1 MPISRTRRAISWLYW
16 PPKSK
21 IKTISCAK
29 KSPTFL
35 LFIFSLC
42 WGWMKFP
49 RLRGKIADK
58 LILYIINRKRRF
70 VNRGNNFL
78 RKEQFFPGTV
88 LFFKTKFPVLR
99 RQAGFLSL
107 SLQGLN
113 EAGRRGG
120 CEEPSQNL
128 VKPHKTS
135 KRAGKRRVK
144 PENSSYFH

>member
-1 MPISRTRRAISWLYW
+1 
-16 PPKSK
+16 
-21 IKTISCAK
+21 
-29 KSPTFL
+29 
-35 LFIFSLC
+35 
-42 WGWMKFP
+42 MKFP

-107 SLQGLN
+107 SLQELN
-113 EAGRRGG
+113 EAGRRGV
-120 CEEPSQNL
+120 ERAPRKTSQNL
-128 VKPHKTS
+128 CNTAIWP
-135 KRAGKRRVK
+135 A
-144 PENSSYFH
+144 